1 MDEIKLPER
10 SVEAIR
16 KLFYVRSVI
25 EAKITNYLQGL
36 IDSFGLEGDN
46 WSLDTDAMVF
56 RQLEQESPNGVVKEA
71 ENVVGAIAGDSENKS
86 YG

>member
-10 SVEAIR
+10 AIETIR
-16 KLFYVRSVI
+16 KLFYERSVL
-25 EAKITNYLQGL
+25 ESKITNYLQGL

-46 WSLDTDAMVF
+46 WTLDTNMMVL
-56 RQLEQESPNGVVKEA
+56 RQVEESPNGVVKED
-71 ENVVGAIAGDSENKS
+71 VVGTIAGDSEGKS

>member
-1 MDEIKLPER
+1 MDDIKLPER
-10 SVEAIR
+10 AQETIR
-16 KLFYVRSVI
+16 KLFYERSVK

-46 WSLDTDAMVF
+46 WTLDTNLMVL
-56 RQLEQESPNGVVKEA
+56 RQVEESPNGVVKED
-71 ENVVGAIAGDSENKS
+71 VLGAIAGDSENKS

>member
-1 MDEIKLPER
+1 MDDIKLPER
-10 SVEAIR
+10 AQETIR
-16 KLFYVRSVI
+16 KLFYERSVI

-46 WSLDTDAMVF
+46 WTLDTNLMVL
-56 RQLEQESPNGVVKEA
+56 RQVEESPNGVVKED
-71 ENVVGAIAGDSENKS
+71 VLGAITGDSERKS